1 MIRCAIGLFAAALF
15 AAQRPASSPAATCRV
30 EGVVVSAGRSEPLK
44 RAQVF
49 LFQIDKP
56 MGMSY
61 STSSGADGRF
71 GMADIEPGAYYL
83 SASRRGFIRAQYGA
97 RRPGSPG
104 TTLAL
109 ERGQSIRDLVIRM
122 VPQAVITGRVVDED
136 GDPVAH
142 AEVQSRRYDRKGGKR
157 QFRWGSADNT
167 NDLGEYRIS
176 GVAPGRYLVSAMIPT
191 SPETP
196 VALSA
201 AETVPRMF
209 AQTYYP
215 ATIDPANATALEVTA
230 GAQLRGV
237 DVMLVKTRAVSVKGR
252 VYPAPGGEET
262 RGVEIQMNP
271 RNSAGIPQELG
282 ITVGPQG
289 NFALHGVLPGSY
301 VLSAVW
307 HTKQMLTARQEIEVG
322 EAGVD
327 DVVLTGTPGLELTGR
342 ISIEGQ
348 SEAPSEAR
356 IALVSGEERWGA
368 GGEVKDDGSF
378 KFPNVA
384 PDKYKVQVF
393 GLPETHFVKTVH
405 FAGRDALESGL
416 DLTRNS
422 SGPIEIVVSSNG
434 GQVTGSVTDVGE
446 KPVTAA
452 LVALVP
458 DGKRRDE
465 TRFYKQAS
473 TDQQGRYTIKGITPG
488 EYKLF
493 ALDDVEYGAY
503 EDSEFLKPIE
513 NKGVPVTIREGS
525 RETMK
530 LKVITTAKPPARD
543 GRD

>member
-1 MIRCAIGLFAAALF
+1 MIRCAIGLFAAALCV
-15 AAQRPASSPAATCRV
+15 AQRPAASPAATCRV
-30 EGVVVSAGRSEPLK
+30 EGVVVSAARSEPLK

-61 STSSGADGRF
+61 STISGAEGRF
-71 GMADIEPGAYYL
+71 GMADIEPGTYYL

-157 QFRWGSADNT
+157 QFRWGSGDNT

-176 GVAPGRYLVSAMIPT
+176 GVAPGRYLVSATIPP

-201 AETVPRMF
+201 AETVPRVY

-215 ATIDPANATALEVTA
+215 ATIDPANATALEVAA

-252 VYPAPGGEET
+252 VYPAPGRET
-262 RGVEIQMNP
+262 QGVEIQLRV
-271 RNSAGIPQELG
+271 RNSDGMSQEMS
-282 ITVGPQG
+282 IMADAQS
-289 NFALHGVLPGSY
+289 NFALHRVLPGSY

-307 HTKQMLTARQEIEVG
+307 HGKQMLTARQEIEVG

-327 DVVLTGTPGLELTGR
+327 DVVLTGTPGLELSGR

-356 IALVSGEERWGA
+356 IALVSGEERWGE

-384 PDKYKVQVF
+384 PDQYKVQVF
-393 GLPETHFVKTVH
+393 GLPETHFVKAVQ
-405 FAGRDALESGL
+405 FAGRDVLDSGL

-434 GQVTGSVTDVGE
+434 GQVTGSVADVGE

-473 TDQQGRYTIKGITPG
+473 TDQQGRFSIKGITPG

-493 ALDDVEYGAY
+493 TLEDVEYGAY
-503 EDSEFLKPIE
+503 EDPEFLKPIE
-513 NKGVPVTIREGS
+513 SKGVPVTIREGS
-525 RETMK
+525 RETLK
-530 LKVITTAKPPARD
+530 LKVIATEKAPARD

>member
-15 AAQRPASSPAATCRV
+15 PAQRPAASPAATCRV
-30 EGVVVSAGRSEPLK
+30 EGVVVSAARSEPIK

-49 LFQIDKP
+49 LFQINKP

-61 STSSGADGRF
+61 STISGADGRF

-97 RRPGSPG
+97 RQPGSPG
-104 TTLAL
+104 ATLAL
-109 ERGQSIRDLVIRM
+109 ERGQGIRDLVIRM

-142 AEVQSRRYDRKGGKR
+142 AQVQSRRYDRKGGR
-157 QFRWGSADNT
+157 AQFRWGFGDNT

-176 GVAPGRYLVSAMIPT
+176 GVAPGRYLVSATIPA

-201 AETVPRMF
+201 AETVPRAY
-209 AQTYYP
+209 AQTYHP
-215 ATIDPANATALEVTA
+215 ATIDPANATVLEITA
-230 GAQLRGV
+230 GAQVRGV
-237 DVMLVKTRAVSVKGR
+237 DVMLVKARAVSVKGR
-252 VYPAPGGEET
+252 VYPAPGRET
-262 RGVEIQMNP
+262 QGVEIQLRV
-271 RNSAGIPQELG
+271 RNSDGMSQEMS
-282 ITVGPQG
+282 IMADAQS
-289 NFALHGVLPGSY
+289 NFALHSVIPGSY

-307 HTKQMLTARQEIEVG
+307 HGKQMLIARQEIEVG

-327 DVVLTGTPGLELTGR
+327 DVVLTGTPGLELSGR
-342 ISIEGQ
+342 ISIQGQ

-356 IALVSGEERWGA
+356 IALVSGQERWGA
-368 GGEVKDDGSF
+368 DGEVKDDGSF
-378 KFPNVA
+378 KISNVS
-384 PDKYKVQVF
+384 PDQYKVQVF
-393 GLPETHFVKTVH
+393 GLPETHFVKAVH
-405 FAGRDALESGL
+405 FAGRDVLESGL
-416 DLTRNS
+416 DLMRNAA
-422 SGPIEIVVSSNG
+422 GPIEIVVSSNG
-434 GQVTGSVTDVGE
+434 GQVTGSVTDAGE

-458 DGKRRDE
+458 DGKRRDD

-473 TDQQGRYTIKGITPG
+473 TDQQGRFSIKGITPG

-493 ALDDVEYGAY
+493 TLEDVEYGAY
-503 EDSEFLKPIE
+503 EDPEFLKPIE
-513 NKGVPVTIREGS
+513 SKGVPVTIREGS
-525 RETMK
+525 RENLK
-530 LKVITTAKPPARD
+530 LRVIAVEKAPPRD